1 MWEWC
6 STRFLWWEQQYT
18 PLTCVS
24 MGPRIFQ
31 THIFVCF
38 VVSNWFAR
46 GIASSFCRQNGEQVL
61 VQSIFFWWGRNGCW
75 LIWTFC
81 LAILNPNLCFLRNA
95 VFWRLNK
102 ILTCLTSNRDCMQY
116 HPKNT
121 LLWVIPTL
129 ADSCDIV
136 SDIPSGFT
144 YGLGSSSITKFSL
157 FFRPYILGIWGRL
170 FDSWRATIWQLF
182 DTYLALIWQLFDI
195 LNWQLF
201 WQLFDS

>member
-1 MWEWC
+1 MVFYPLPLMRTAVHTTHMC
-6 STRFLWWEQQYT
+6 FYGPKNFPNPYFCVFCGFKLIRKGNSIFFLQAKWWT
-18 PLTCVS
+18 
-24 MGPRIFQ
+24 
-31 THIFVCF
+31 
-38 VVSNWFAR
+38 
-46 GIASSFCRQNGEQVL
+46 
-61 VQSIFFWWGRNGCW
+61 SIGAIYFFWWGRNGCW

-81 LAILNPNLCFLRNA
+81 LAILNPNLFFLRNA

-102 ILTCLTSNRDCMQY
+102 ILTCLTSNRDCMQ
-116 HPKNT
+116 HHQKNT

-129 ADSCDIV
+129 ANSCDIV

-182 DTYLALIWQLFDI
+182 DTYVALIWQLFDI